1 MPRVSRLALVL
12 LVLWLGVASAHAEDD
27 REGPWAAAATA
38 VEQAHAR
45 GDRAALARHAAAA
58 DPDPFVLAW
67 LVVPRAPEAAAALAA
82 AGDAR
87 LRVPLAALVGR
98 LREAP
103 PSAVQVAAL
112 RAAGAAFRRKD
123 WQAVV
128 AHEVAAPPEGDAAH
142 TLFAAAVG
150 LWRADALLALGRAP
164 EGAQAFLDAG
174 AQARR
179 LGWHVA
185 AQRGFRQGS
194 LRGYRSLPAAAVLAG
209 LQQLAEHEQALGRPG
224 AAAEATYFEGGLLT
238 ELGQYT
244 PAIARFQQAR
254 AAFQTQG
261 RAEQA
266 IRVEG
271 GLATAY
277 RLMGEYRRALA
288 LVESALERTGSA
300 RRRMELLLNLGA
312 VQGALGAHDQAVVAL
327 DEALRLARGAL
338 GPDRV
343 ARYLGNVGMA
353 RLRAGTLDTARAALV
368 EARALLEK
376 HGDPSS
382 LATGRT
388 NLCYLALAAGD
399 PQGAY
404 DHGLAARAAVADQEV
419 PFLKAS
425 IEQNLGE
432 SLLAL
437 GRSAEARTQF
447 EGVAARTAEL
457 GARALVV
464 ESHRGLAEAH
474 LALGDGAAALAAVQR
489 GMAELGLLVGG
500 LAQGQDAQARAQH
513 ARLFEVGA
521 AAALA
526 LGDPAALAEVLESGR
541 AMALLESL
549 EGREALR
556 AIALRED
563 HRLAETKARAAVAEA
578 RALYHRAL
586 RRRNVALR
594 RRKRTV
600 LRAAEA
606 QLEVVVGRIRRDARA
621 RAGLVFPQADD
632 LPTLAGHLTQGEVLV
647 LYGQTRTHYLALV
660 VTEAGGRIVPL
671 ATREVIDAAC
681 EAAVAVT
688 HASDVPHVKALA
700 ALETLLLKPLA
711 LGAKVQRVFVS
722 PVGEIFRA
730 SLVSLDPKRIV
741 AHVPSGTTLGLLRE
755 RRAARG
761 KGVVAFGGVDYRT
774 HARLSDLPASKEEAG
789 EVGER
794 SILGKDATEAG
805 VRSVMASATRLR
817 ALHFACHGLFDQER
831 PMWSALALTR
841 AAPDDGMLTVS
852 EIFGL
857 QVQADLVTLSAC
869 ESGRGRVYQA
879 EGLLGLP
886 RAFAYAGAP
895 RVLCSL
901 WKVDDDATRALMG
914 KFYALW
920 NPKTG
925 AGMPAAQA
933 LREAQAY
940 VRAQPQWKAPYYW
953 AAWVVWGLP

>member
-1 MPRVSRLALVL
+1 
-12 LVLWLGVASAHAEDD
+12 
-27 REGPWAAAATA
+27 
-38 VEQAHAR
+38 
-45 GDRAALARHAAAA
+45 
-58 DPDPFVLAW
+58 
-67 LVVPRAPEAAAALAA
+67 
-82 AGDAR
+82 
-87 LRVPLAALVGR
+87 
-98 LREAP
+98 
-103 PSAVQVAAL
+103 
-112 RAAGAAFRRKD
+112 
-123 WQAVV
+123 
-128 AHEVAAPPEGDAAH
+128 
-142 TLFAAAVG
+142 
-150 LWRADALLALGRAP
+150 
-164 EGAQAFLDAG
+164 
-174 AQARR
+174 
-179 LGWHVA
+179 
-185 AQRGFRQGS
+185 
-194 LRGYRSLPAAAVLAG
+194 
-209 LQQLAEHEQALGRPG
+209 
-224 AAAEATYFEGGLLT
+224 
-238 ELGQYT
+238 
-244 PAIARFQQAR
+244 
-254 AAFQTQG
+254 
-261 RAEQA
+261 
-266 IRVEG
+266 
-271 GLATAY
+271 
-277 RLMGEYRRALA
+277 
-288 LVESALERTGSA
+288 
-300 RRRMELLLNLGA
+300 
-312 VQGALGAHDQAVVAL
+312 
-327 DEALRLARGAL
+327 
-338 GPDRV
+338 
-343 ARYLGNVGMA
+343 
-353 RLRAGTLDTARAALV
+353 
-368 EARALLEK
+368 
-376 HGDPSS
+376 
-382 LATGRT
+382 
-388 NLCYLALAAGD
+388 
-399 PQGAY
+399 
-404 DHGLAARAAVADQEV
+404 
-419 PFLKAS
+419 
-425 IEQNLGE
+425 
-432 SLLAL
+432 
-437 GRSAEARTQF
+437 
-447 EGVAARTAEL
+447 
-457 GARALVV
+457 
-464 ESHRGLAEAH
+464 
-474 LALGDGAAALAAVQR
+474 
-489 GMAELGLLVGG
+489 
-500 LAQGQDAQARAQH
+500 ARAQH

-563 HRLAETKARAAVAEA
+563 HRRAETKARAAVAEA
-578 RALYHRAL
+578 RALYHR
-586 RRRNVALR
+586 ALR